1 MHMKKTIES
10 IKTIIPFTTILALF
24 YLLIEYFVIL
34 PIDSDLV
41 LRVAIFLGLLPLSV
55 DILGSVI
62 NKRFGVDL
70 IALVSISGS
79 LFLGEYL
86 AGAVILLMLSGGEYL
101 ESYAIR
107 RSKKELHNLLSLAP
121 RFAQIRMN
129 GKVEKIDI
137 AKVKIDDEVIVK
149 PGEIVPIDGII
160 IEGVSSFDE
169 STITGEAIPVEK
181 AIHDWVYSGVVN
193 KESVVI
199 VKVMKT
205 SENSKY
211 QQIVKLVEQAEN
223 DRAPFVRLA
232 DRYSVWFTILAFALA
247 GFAWLI
253 SNDPVRALTV
263 LVVATPCP
271 LILATPIAF
280 ASGVSKGA
288 GRGVI
293 IKSGAT
299 IEQLARSKTFVFDKT
314 GTLTEGRP
322 QIKEI
327 KNFSKRYIN
336 EDLISIAASL
346 EQYSE
351 HVLSKGFID
360 YAKSKKIN
368 LENPIDLKESFGKG
382 INGKIGGIN
391 YKLGKLNYVLDGFDT
406 KYVDDFKG
414 KNSQD
419 TSEGNILVYL
429 GDVKNQEVL
438 ASYVLS
444 DKPRKNILKEIK
456 ILKNLGIKKFVML
469 TGDKESIAKEYAKK
483 FEISEFIA
491 EISPEEK
498 MAKIADIKK
507 NSDDPVVMIGD
518 GINDSPALA
527 TADVGIAFGIL
538 GTNATTDAGDIII
551 TSGNFDRVSYTYSL
565 SQKVL
570 EIARQGIYIG
580 MGLSTILMFFGAFG
594 LFVPAIGALLQEVID
609 FIVILNSL
617 RVKVRLK

>member
-1 MHMKKTIES
+1 MKIIEI
-10 IKTIIPFTTILALF
+10 IKTIIPFTTILAIL
-24 YLLIEYFVIL
+24 YWLLGFIVPL
-34 PIDSDLV
+34 PINSDTILK
-41 LRVAIFLGLLPLSV
+41 LSIILGLVPLTV
-55 DILGSVI
+55 DIFSSIL

-70 IALVSISGS
+70 IALVSITGS
-79 LFLGEYL
+79 LLLGEYL

-101 ESYAIR
+101 ESYAMR

-121 RFAQIRMN
+121 RFAQIRKN
-129 GKVEKIDI
+129 GIIERIDI
-137 AKVKIDDEVIVK
+137 EKVKIDDEVIVK
-149 PGEIVPIDGII
+149 PGEIVPVDGII
-160 IEGVSSFDE
+160 LEGASSFDE

-181 AIHDWVYSGVVN
+181 TIHDWVYSGVVN
-193 KESVVI
+193 KESAII

-205 SENSKY
+205 SQNSKY
-211 QQIVKLVEQAEN
+211 QQIVKLVEQAEK

-232 DRYSVWFTILAFALA
+232 DRYSVWFTILAFTIA
-247 GFAWLI
+247 GLAWLI

-299 IEQLARSKTFVFDKT
+299 IEQLARSRTFVFDKT

-322 QIKEI
+322 QIINIYNHSKSHKYEELI
-327 KNFSKRYIN
+327 K
-336 EDLISIAASL
+336 ISASL

-351 HVLSKGFID
+351 HVLSKGFLD

-368 LENPIDLKESFGKG
+368 LVSPQNLKESFGKG
-382 INGKIGGIN
+382 ISGIVDGEF
-391 YKLGKLNYVLDGFDT
+391 YKLGKQNYVLNDFD
-406 KYVDDFKG
+406 KEYAEEFKRA
-414 KNSQD
+414 NSQA

-429 GDVKNQEVL
+429 ADVKKQEIL
-438 ASYVLS
+438 ASFKLS

-456 ILKNLGIKKFVML
+456 ILRDLGIKKLVML
-469 TGDKESIAKEYAKK
+469 TGDKESIAKEYSEK
-483 FEISEFIA
+483 FSIPDYIA

-498 MAKIADIKK
+498 MKKIEELKK
-507 NSDDPVVMIGD
+507 NSKDPVVMIGD

-527 TADVGIAFGIL
+527 KADVGIAFGVL
-538 GTNATTDAGDIII
+538 GTNATTDAGDIVI

-570 EIARQGIYIG
+570 EIAKQGIFIG

-609 FIVILNSL
+609 FIVIINSL

>member
-1 MHMKKTIES
+1 MEKLIGNV
-10 IKTIIPFTTILALF
+10 KTIIPFTTLIALF
-24 YLLIEYFVIL
+24 YWLLEFIVDV
-34 PIDSDLV
+34 PINSDTV
-41 LRVAIFLGLLPLSV
+41 FIISIIIGLIPLTV
-55 DILGSVI
+55 DILFSI
-62 NKRFGVDL
+62 LNKRFGVDI

-79 LFLGEYL
+79 LLLGEYL

-101 ESYAIR
+101 ESYAMR

-121 RFAQIRMN
+121 RFAQIRRN
-129 GKVEKIDI
+129 GNVVEVEIE
-137 AKVKIDDEVIVK
+137 AVRVDDEVIVK
-149 PGEIVPIDGII
+149 PGEIVPVDGII
-160 IEGVSSFDE
+160 LEGVSSFDE
-169 STITGEAIPVEK
+169 STITGEAIPVGK
-181 AIHDWVYSGVVN
+181 TIHDWVYSGVVN
-193 KESVVI
+193 KESAVVI
-199 VKVMKT
+199 RVMKI
-205 SENSKY
+205 SQDSKY
-211 QQIVKLVEQAEN
+211 QQIVKLVEQAEK

-232 DRYSVWFTILAFALA
+232 DRYSIWFTLLAFTLA

-322 QIKEI
+322 QIINIHNYSKSHNNEELI
-327 KNFSKRYIN
+327 K
-336 EDLISIAASL
+336 ISASL

-351 HVLSKGFID
+351 HVLSKGFLD
-360 YAKSKKIN
+360 YAKGKKIN
-368 LENPIDLKESFGKG
+368 LVNPQDLKENFGKG
-382 INGKIGGIN
+382 ISGIVDGGF
-391 YKLGKLNYVLDGFDT
+391 YKLGKQNYVLNDFDK
-406 KYVDDFKG
+406 KYSEEFKSA
-414 KNSQD
+414 NSQA
-419 TSEGNILVYL
+419 TSEGNIFVYL
-429 GDVKNQEVL
+429 ADVKKLEIL
-438 ASYVLS
+438 ASFKLS
-444 DKPRKNILKEIK
+444 DKPRKNILSEIK
-456 ILKNLGIKKFVML
+456 ILKDLGINKLVML
-469 TGDKESIAKEYAKK
+469 TGDKESIAKEYSEK
-483 FEISEFIA
+483 FSIPDYIA

-498 MAKIADIKK
+498 MRKIEELKK
-507 NSDDPVVMIGD
+507 NSKGPVVMIGD

-527 TADVGIAFGIL
+527 KADVGIAFGVL
-538 GTNATTDAGDIII
+538 GTNATTDAGDIVI

-570 EIARQGIYIG
+570 EIARQGIFIG

-609 FIVILNSL
+609 FIVIINSL